1 MVKNKN
7 SYSGEVVEA
16 PKYWKSGPGH
26 PQTELAY
33 ITQAEKDAL
42 VDLDIH
48 GTLKDGPHKGP
59 AGITSLNGD

>member
-1 MVKNKN
+1 MAENKN
-7 SYSGEVVEA
+7 SYSSEMVQA

-26 PQTELAY
+26 PPTELAY

-48 GTLKDGPHKGP
+48 GTLKDGPHEGP
-59 AGITSLNGD
+59 A

>member
-42 VDLDIH
+42 VNLDIH
-48 GTLKDGPHKGP
+48 GTLKDGPH
-59 AGITSLNGD
+59 